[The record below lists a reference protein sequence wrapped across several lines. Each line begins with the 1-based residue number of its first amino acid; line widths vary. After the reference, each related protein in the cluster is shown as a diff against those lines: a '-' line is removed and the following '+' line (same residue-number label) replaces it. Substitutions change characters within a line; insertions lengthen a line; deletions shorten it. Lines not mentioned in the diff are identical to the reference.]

1 MEIVFSRHAKKQMRW
16 REITEEEV
24 KLTLSSYDKIEDSV
38 KGRKNALKKIGS
50 RLIKVTFKEENNKT
64 TVITALERKS
74 VK

>member
-1 MEIVFSRHAKKQMRW
+1 MEIVFSRHAKRQMRW

-38 KGRKNALKKIGS
+38 KGRKNALKKIGT
-50 RLIKVTFKEENNKT
+50 RLIKVTFKEENNKI
-64 TVITALERKS
+64 TVITALERRS

>member
-1 MEIVFSRHAKKQMRW
+1 LEIVFSRHAKRQMRW

-38 KGRKNALKKIGS
+38 KGRKNALKKIGT
-50 RLIKVTFKEENNKT
+50 RLIKVTFKEENNKI
-64 TVITALERKS
+64 TVITALERRS